1 MSYLTAIKKDRE
13 IMINRL
19 REVKSMA
26 DGFQILAQQSGVQE
40 VKDAYNTD
48 EGKKIVNE
56 AIVVS
61 HVLSTLLKSFKAI

>member
-26 DGFQILAQQSGVQE
+26 DGFQIFAQQSGVQE

-56 AIVVS
+56 ATVIS
-61 HVLSTLLKSFKAI
+61 QVLSTLLKSFKAL